1 MTPPKNA
8 VLHGD
13 SAEVL
18 RTFPDASLDA
28 CVTDPPYGLG
38 TKEPTGE
45 EIDAYLAGAAG
56 IDTGGDFMGKSWSL
70 PTVAL
75 WREVYR
81 AMKPGAVLM
90 AFAGTR
96 TLDLMAAG
104 IEAAGFRYSG
114 VLAFCHG
121 QGFPK
126 GVDVQYQA
134 MIRAG
139 ICLSSKPVPHAVPT
153 SRFIPVRSSEGK
165 VVIALGLA
173 QIQPEGERALLTGT
187 GKAGVSSVRTVT
199 SWSELAASTG
209 LNIESSWK
217 AISDVLSDPTRTSIT
232 ETEIVA
238 TIGSKTWSLLVEAST
253 SHNITHGKKTQ
264 ANGCKCHVSNVV
276 SFSSEGQMR
285 SSVIPVRAAHDGV
298 TSREQLL
305 ALDGYNVALKPSF
318 EPVLVFTKGES
329 EWRMPLVPFFYCAK
343 AAKAEKS
350 VEGEVEN
357 NHVTVKPLKL
367 MRWLVGLAAP
377 ERGSLVLDP
386 FLGSGTTAVACAEEG
401 RDFVGIERDPHYF
414 EIASKRV
421 GVVKGKVDEVQD
433 QRDIFEY
440 AMGLEDE

>member
-1 MTPPKNA
+1 MRNQ
-8 VLHGD
+8 VLNGD

-18 RTFPDASLDA
+18 KIFPDKCFDA

-38 TKEPTGE
+38 TKEPTGA
-45 EIDAYLAGAAG
+45 EIDAFLSGREG
-56 IDTGGDFMGKSWSL
+56 LKTGDFMGKDWDIPS
-70 PTVAL
+70 VAL

-81 AMKPGAVLM
+81 TMKPGAVLM
-90 AFAGTR
+90 SFAGTR

-104 IEAAGFRYSG
+104 IEAAGFRYLG
-114 VLAFCHG
+114 VCGWVQG

-134 MIRAG
+134 MLKAG
-139 ICLSSKPVPHAVPT
+139 ICLSGEPVLHAVPT
-153 SRFIPVRSSEGK
+153 SKFTLVRSGEGK
-165 VVIALGLA
+165 VVTALGLA

-199 SWSELAASTG
+199 FWSELAASTG

-238 TIGSKTWSLLVEAST
+238 TIGSKTWSLLVEANT
-253 SHNITHGKKTQ
+253 SHNTTHGKKTQ
-264 ANGCKCHVSNVV
+264 ANGCKCHVSNAV
-276 SFSSEGQMR
+276 SFSSDGRMR
-285 SSVIPVRAAHDGV
+285 SSVIPVRVAHDGV

-305 ALDGYNVALKPSF
+305 ALEGHNVALKPSW
-318 EPVLVFTKGES
+318 EPVLCFTKGDS
-329 EWRMPLVPFFYCAK
+329 DWQVPAVPFFYCAK
-343 AAKAEKS
+343 AAKSEKN

-357 NHVTVKPLKL
+357 NHVTVKPQKL
-367 MRWLVGLAAP
+367 MAWLVSVAAP
-377 ERGSLVLDP
+377 KGSLILEP
-386 FLGSGTTAVACAEEG
+386 FLGSGTTAAACAEQG

-421 GVVKGKVDEVQD
+421 GIVKGRADELQA
-433 QRDIFEY
+433 QRDLFDL
-440 AMGLEDE
+440 AMGLDDE